1 LVVCCNTKEGP
12 KTAIAYVESRV
23 EGLSITQTDWHL
35 IRQAAAGGGKL
46 SNAIVTP
53 ERAAQAAGKLAHS
66 YGDFSANAE
75 RFVSSFAQAK
85 NTEGTCQ
92 ALEHLADNGVPPE
105 VLTRKR
111 RGQKTSPPANSSP
124 ATCTVENLGRRDS
137 EKPLYRIAFK
147 GRTVTVAAG
156 LAVARRIAE
165 RFEQSPRW

>member
-1 LVVCCNTKEGP
+1 MCCNTKEGP
-12 KTAIAYVESRV
+12 KTAISYIESRV
-23 EGLSITQTDWHL
+23 EGLSVTQTDWHL

-46 SNAIVTP
+46 SNAIVSP

-66 YGDFSANAE
+66 YGDFSGDAE
-75 RFVSSFAQAK
+75 QFISAFAQAK

-92 ALEHLADNGVPPE
+92 ALEHLADNGVPAE

-111 RGQKTSPPANSSP
+111 RGQKTQQATPDPSP
-124 ATCTVENLGRRDS
+124 AICSVENLGRRNSD
-137 EKPLYRIAFK
+137 KPLYRIAFK

-156 LAVARRIAE
+156 LAAARRIAE